1 MSLFSVLKLLVP
13 PGLRPTGL
21 ASRLLRRLRSDG
33 RIGAG
38 IFAGMRYTRGSIC
51 SANSPKL
58 LGVYEI
64 ELKPIFDSLWP
75 LSFPRIVIVG
85 AAEGYYAVGCALKW
99 LSASVIAFESS
110 AEGRELLGQV
120 VELNGVKERID
131 IRGHC
136 SVESLRDAVAVSGTG
151 LLLMDVEG
159 GETDLLDST
168 LLGALS
174 AYHLIVEIHDFV
186 DPGIADC
193 LRKRFQPSHRVQEI
207 WTRPRKLSDFQMP
220 SFLPLR
226 WYMLRGLRASSK
238 EYRPGQMRWFYLA
251 PRQSE
256 PAQCSRQPAR
266 LEQSLKV

>member
-1 MSLFSVLKLLVP
+1 
-13 PGLRPTGL
+13 
-21 ASRLLRRLRSDG
+21 
-33 RIGAG
+33 
-38 IFAGMRYTRGSIC
+38 MRYTSGSIC

-75 LSFPRIVIVG
+75 LAFPQIVIVG
-85 AAEGYYAVGCALKW
+85 AAEGYYAVGCALRW
-99 LSASVIAFESS
+99 PSARVVAFESS

-120 VELNGVKERID
+120 VDLNGVKDRIE

-136 SVESLRDAVAVSGTG
+136 SAESLRETLAASGTG
-151 LLLMDVEG
+151 LLIMDVEG
-159 GETDLLDST
+159 GETDLLDQT

-174 AYHLIVEIHDFV
+174 AYHLIVEVHDFV

-193 LRKRFQPSHRVQEI
+193 LRKRFQPSHQIQEI
-207 WTRPRKLSDFQMP
+207 WTRPRKLSDFEIP
-220 SFLPLR
+220 SSPPLR

-251 PRQSE
+251 PRQAE
-256 PAQCSRQPAR
+256 PAQPSRQPAQ
-266 LEQSLKV
+266 LEQPLKV